1 MADIDYDRFNRLL
14 TRCGEVAA
22 ESGMKK
28 SVVRVYADVLKDAAD
43 QFQQAHWDVQQAH
56 TAFGSEG
63 NDALSA
69 LTALDGP
76 YRETRSVVLA
86 YVPAARLP
94 DTLKVQP
101 TDTDKL
107 NAIEALL
114 KVLGEHAGKPWAEE
128 QKLGEFGQQAP
139 KTLTE
144 IKEAITASKALARA
158 REKRA
163 SAYEAAYERYLRFK
177 HVVRDGLG
185 AKSKQYKRIHARGPR
200 TADEQEAPAP
210 APKEKVLAMEA
221 SAPAEK

>member
-22 ESGMKK
+22 EPGMKK
-28 SVVRVYADVLKDAAD
+28 SVVRVYTDVLKDAAD
-43 QFQQAHWDVQQAH
+43 HFRQAHWNVQQAQ

-63 NDALSA
+63 SEALSA
-69 LTALDGP
+69 LSALDGP

-86 YVPAARLP
+86 FVPAARLP

-114 KVLGEHAGKPWAEE
+114 KVLEEHAAKPWAEE
-128 QKLGEFGQQAP
+128 QKLGDFALQAP

-144 IKEAITASKALARA
+144 IREAIAANKALAA
-158 REKRA
+158 TREKRA
-163 SAYEAAYERYLRFK
+163 SAYGTAYERYLRFK

-185 AKSKQYKRIHARGPR
+185 SKSKQYKRIHARGPR
-200 TADEQEAPAP
+200 TADEQEAPKP
-210 APKEKVLAMEA
+210 APTEKVVAKEA
-221 SAPAEK
+221 STPAEG